1 MTTIF
6 TNANAVLV
14 ALGLAISSG
23 AAAQTPE
30 QSQLWETQRVQRQAE
45 EKAKAEEL
53 ARQRAARR
61 ADPMAW
67 VRTLDPLS
75 SGGWVFRMVGADGS
89 WATYSTDHQLKRS
102 GHMVTAWLRQEFP
115 EPQRGAAGNF
125 YRSNVQKIQY
135 DCGKERAR
143 VMLIIYYAD
152 NNLAGSQQ
160 SEEADPKLAEWDPIV
175 PGTQSEYAFHWNCGP
190 ASAGGKP

>member
-1 MTTIF
+1 MKSRI
-6 TNANAVLV
+6 AVP
-14 ALGLAISSG
+14 ALLAASLGFLGSAG
-23 AAAQTPE
+23 AQTPE
-30 QSQLWETQRVQRQAE
+30 QSQIWEEQRIERQAE
-45 EKAKAEEL
+45 EKAKAEQL
-53 ARQRAARR
+53 AKQREARR

-89 WATYSTDHQLKRS
+89 WATYSTMHQLKRS

-115 EPQRGAAGNF
+115 EPQRAAAGSP
-125 YRSNVQKIQY
+125 YRSDVQKIQY

-143 VMLIIYYAD
+143 VLLVIYYSD

-160 SEEADPKLAEWDPIV
+160 SEEADPKVAEWDPIV
-175 PGTQSEYAFHWNCGP
+175 PGTQSEYAFQWNCGSG
-190 ASAGGKP
+190 SAGTRP